1 MGEYIGRITLPKD
14 TMLFVVN
21 NVFHKKIKESTTKEN
36 ILKMMPEIY
45 ENVDAVEIIKLL
57 PYSAYKALENLIEYT
72 KTSNDIKRFYLHY
85 EFVSSRY
92 LEEAMILTTRAK
104 YSEYIYTLNPGVLEK
119 LEKLFTAENRKIA
132 ERYGRIEELTTAMLY
147 TYGVVEFEFFRN
159 QICRFMSEIITKNEI
174 IDLFMKRL
182 NLNLFV
188 NYCNINWINNNEIEE
203 FITYLDEEFVDPA
216 DIATEQKGR
225 GLNYKKFKK
234 KDLLKR
240 EEYLWDDNAQ
250 KLLEFLYQ
258 DNHIFKYKL
267 QRIMKKCE
275 LGENIWKELIEDFT
289 FNDEEHVEEFM
300 KLYMNWY
307 NNSPQ
312 YVLCGYTPVEMIEKY
327 RK

>member
-1 MGEYIGRITLPKD
+1 
-14 TMLFVVN
+14 
-21 NVFHKKIKESTTKEN
+21 
-36 ILKMMPEIY
+36 
-45 ENVDAVEIIKLL
+45 
-57 PYSAYKALENLIEYT
+57 
-72 KTSNDIKRFYLHY
+72 
-85 EFVSSRY
+85 
-92 LEEAMILTTRAK
+92 
-104 YSEYIYTLNPGVLEK
+104 
-119 LEKLFTAENRKIA
+119 
-132 ERYGRIEELTTAMLY
+132 MLY

-216 DIATEQKGR
+216 DISTEQKGR